1 MRRVALLLSIV
12 LLSACSGTNIESD
25 PATVYAAAFG
35 AEAPPRDV
43 IPLHGYRMERRK
55 FFTTSEHM
63 WRLHIK
69 GPGAKELVHKR
80 WPDLVYGI
88 RRVFFQG
95 TQTPWFAPGRTLK
108 YQTLVSKSD
117 PSVTIMLSTDSDD
130 VFIAYDMR

>member
-1 MRRVALLLSIV
+1 MRLIFTLTTLLL
-12 LLSACSGTNIESD
+12 LGACSGTDIESD
-25 PATVYAAAFG
+25 PAAVYAVAFG

-69 GPGAKELVHKR
+69 GPGAKDLVRKR
-80 WPDLVYGI
+80 WPDLIYGI

-108 YQTLVSKSD
+108 YQTLISKSD
-117 PSVTIMLSTDSDD
+117 PSVTVMQSDDSDE

>member
-1 MRRVALLLSIV
+1 MRRLALLLFIV
-12 LLSACSGTNIESD
+12 LLSACSGTEIESD
-25 PATVYAAAFG
+25 PASVFAVAFG

-43 IPLHGYRMERRK
+43 IPLHGYRIERRK

-69 GPGAKELVHKR
+69 GPGAKQFVRKR
-80 WPDLVYGI
+80 WPDLVYDV

-95 TQTPWFAPGRTLK
+95 TQTPWFAPSRELK
-108 YQTLVSKSD
+108 YSTLVSKSD
-117 PSVTIMLSTDSDD
+117 PSVTVMESDDSDE